1 MRIYKQFF
9 KSIALTALLF
19 TGFAVQGIAQD
30 TTMIVN
36 PETKAPVIVTTSPG
50 GGEMNVR
57 LGSVIEITFSND
69 MDENS
74 INGTTLML
82 HATSMDTMHKAHS
95 KVILDDQIRDRSAVK
110 GPKNSWQSGTN
121 IISGTISYS
130 NKVAVFTPD
139 SELKEGT
146 VYTFT
151 VTNDVRDLD
160 NVALE
165 NDQNWSFTTTGTP
178 DSTYFDKQNDRS
190 AMGGPENSSM
200 KANPTN
206 KTELINLGKAAHFV
220 ILAKRY
226 INNES
231 GSKISGHI
239 GEGSLANKTK
249 KEKASQQSTTSKSL
263 EMKSSKSDTS
273 SSDISKALQ
282 DMMAAY
288 ADAAM
293 LNGDDVTTH
302 NTKSFHHDPVLAPGV
317 HEWSDSLQITSDVS
331 LSGSADDVWIFK
343 TSKNLTVNE
352 NTVFTLT
359 NGARAENVFWYI
371 EGDVT
376 IRKNVQFEGVILS
389 MNEITL
395 EQGAK
400 LNGRMFSQ
408 TSINLDDNTI
418 TQPRSLTGQ
427 TTSKNE

>member
-69 MDENS
+69 MNENS
-74 INGTTLML
+74 INSTTLML

-95 KVILDDQIRDRSAVK
+95 KVMLDDQIRDRSAVQ

-121 IISGTISYS
+121 VISGTISYS

-165 NDQNWSFTTTGTP
+165 NEQNWSFTTTGTP
-178 DSTYFDKQNDRS
+178 DSAYIDKQNDRS
-190 AMGGPENSSM
+190 AMGGPVNISM
-200 KANPTN
+200 NAKSTN
-206 KTELINLGKAAHFV
+206 KTELIDLGKASHFV

-226 INNES
+226 VNNES

-249 KEKASQQSTTSKSL
+249 KEKASQQSTTDKNL
-263 EMKSSKSDTS
+263 EMKSSKSDTA

-282 DMMAAY
+282 DMMSAY

-302 NTKSFHHDPVLAPGV
+302 NTKSFHHEPVLAPGV
-317 HEWSDSLQITSDVS
+317 HEWSDSLQITSDVT

-352 NTVFTLT
+352 NTVFTLA

-376 IRKNVQFEGVILS
+376 IQKNVQFEGVILS

-395 EQGAK
+395 EEGAK

-418 TQPRSLTGQ
+418 TQPRSMTGQ
-427 TTSKNE
+427 TTSKDE